1 MGTANA
7 VKSARG
13 RNLLHSMRKANK
25 AEISTAIS
33 GAIHKG
39 EQRALAITKHMKSM
53 NKKTVASL
61 NAKISSKISTL
72 RKQTQRSL
80 FNLSLESKAA
90 RAEMKKEIIYAVK
103 SAAKNAKD
111 NLQKVVNWSTARM
124 TALKSLQSRNAKA
137 SAKARASLGRQIGAA
152 QRRAAAAIKNA
163 VAQQNRALL
172 SLKSETAKKLKKTN
186 KKIDGH
192 AKQMAKNAAAVA
204 AQMKANVAALQSKIA
219 AARSAAT
226 AGIAAAQAGSVA
238 RYSSALGAINK
249 SLSAARR
256 SANRKFGKLYVSMAK
271 QRASLD
277 KNLAR
282 ATHQLNNKLA
292 EQAALQDARFV
303 KTVKNISAAKAS
315 AAAAV
320 SYARKNFSTQIVSLT
335 ASIKSQETRLRGEI
349 AVVSGEIISNRAAQ
363 ARVNRRVNGELN
375 RIVKVSNTR
384 SPQSSRAR
392 GKLRSLINANK
403 RAAAEEVNSLAK
415 STRMKLAMLRG
426 KMAHHRRT
434 AAKNLSATTKKLYT
448 SIADAS
454 KAQSLVNARIAG
466 ANAAAKAA
474 SLGAIRRAKK
484 EFAAKVNTLTNTVSA
499 DNRKFEKGLKRITK
513 VAHSWKKT
521 SAADRTLMRQQ
532 RGAINADLTKSI
544 TRSIQLGEARAKM
557 VEAAANAGIS
567 AAKKSLNTLA
577 SEKIESYANKVFAIV
592 NGNRQKIADN
602 YLSLKAYAATAADKV
617 QSYVAKGKGRNLSSI
632 GDLLTSCAQLAS
644 VRPGKDEGVGAG
656 AKTLPLL
663 FSSKTVKIS
672 NPVTKINFLVDEYIK
687 LLGQVQQRWPM
698 GLGKYLLSKV
708 ESNMQSRGVLEVD
721 RIEGKAGNFVF
732 INARSVGLS
741 SKLSDFQG
749 LAARMAAYQSVLAKL
764 TGKLARKHAKK
775 AAKPVNAKPPEWQ
788 GN

>member
-137 SAKARASLGRQIGAA
+137 SAKARAYLGRQIGAA

-172 SLKSETAKKLKKTN
+172 ALRSETAKKLKKTN
-186 KKIDGH
+186 KKIDSH

-238 RYSSALGAINK
+238 RYSEALGSINK
-249 SLSAARR
+249 ALSSARR
-256 SANRKFGKLYVSMAK
+256 SANRKFGKLYVAMAK

-277 KNLAR
+277 KRLAS

-349 AVVSGEIISNRAAQ
+349 SVVSGEIISNRAA
-363 ARVNRRVNGELN
+363 
-375 RIVKVSNTR
+375 
-384 SPQSSRAR
+384 
-392 GKLRSLINANK
+392 
-403 RAAAEEVNSLAK
+403 AE
-415 STRMKLAMLRG
+415 
-426 KMAHHRRT
+426 
-434 AAKNLSATTKKLYT
+434 
-448 SIADAS
+448 
-454 KAQSLVNARIAG
+454 
-466 ANAAAKAA
+466 
-474 SLGAIRRAKK
+474 
-484 EFAAKVNTLTNTVSA
+484 
-499 DNRKFEKGLKRITK
+499 
-513 VAHSWKKT
+513 
-521 SAADRTLMRQQ
+521 
-532 RGAINADLTKSI
+532 
-544 TRSIQLGEARAKM
+544 
-557 VEAAANAGIS
+557 
-567 AAKKSLNTLA
+567 
-577 SEKIESYANKVFAIV
+577 
-592 NGNRQKIADN
+592 
-602 YLSLKAYAATAADKV
+602 
-617 QSYVAKGKGRNLSSI
+617 
-632 GDLLTSCAQLAS
+632 
-644 VRPGKDEGVGAG
+644 
-656 AKTLPLL
+656 
-663 FSSKTVKIS
+663 
-672 NPVTKINFLVDEYIK
+672 
-687 LLGQVQQRWPM
+687 
-698 GLGKYLLSKV
+698 
-708 ESNMQSRGVLEVD
+708 
-721 RIEGKAGNFVF
+721 
-732 INARSVGLS
+732 
-741 SKLSDFQG
+741 
-749 LAARMAAYQSVLAKL
+749 
-764 TGKLARKHAKK
+764 
-775 AAKPVNAKPPEWQ
+775 
-788 GN
+788 